1 MSDKNIEK
9 SFLYLILLSILFHV
23 AAYSL
28 LSLIPP
34 DPQRLPK
41 ETTMVELKDLPDPP
55 PAVRPK
61 PKSTPVPMVRTPM
74 LPPEKALPQ
83 ARKEAA
89 PKAED
94 KIDRIS
100 HGKKNLDLPRK
111 ADPIPPVAKSP
122 GKTEAISRASENE
135 RTEIRR
141 GEGLLKPRTGE
152 KIELSRLFPSAR
164 NMESSEENYRKKYRD
179 AEQGDTRMI
188 DTDDPL
194 IGVFSHRLLVAAQN
208 SVDLEA
214 SKRDVIGA
222 GVGVMMVTV
231 NRDGTIEDIKI
242 LESSRNRTI
251 DEFFVTAVKK
261 AGYVGPLPKK
271 WPHEKFRVIW
281 VFRSQNDF
289 RVSR

>member
-1 MSDKNIEK
+1 
-9 SFLYLILLSILFHV
+9 
-23 AAYSL
+23 
-28 LSLIPP
+28 
-34 DPQRLPK
+34 
-41 ETTMVELKDLPDPP
+41 
-55 PAVRPK
+55 
-61 PKSTPVPMVRTPM
+61 
-74 LPPEKALPQ
+74 
-83 ARKEAA
+83 
-89 PKAED
+89 
-94 KIDRIS
+94 
-100 HGKKNLDLPRK
+100 
-111 ADPIPPVAKSP
+111 
-122 GKTEAISRASENE
+122 
-135 RTEIRR
+135 
-141 GEGLLKPRTGE
+141 
-152 KIELSRLFPSAR
+152 
-164 NMESSEENYRKKYRD
+164 MESSEENYRKKYRD